1 MRERFGVSVD
11 FGPCRVLYRE
21 TVALPAVGIG
31 HYEPLRHYAEVHL
44 RLVPTEEGSGITF
57 RSLAHVDELALN
69 WQRLIE
75 THVFEKQHRGVLTGS
90 PLTDVRVELLCGRAH
105 LKHTEGGDFREAVY
119 RAVRN
124 ALMQAENVLL

>member
-44 RLVPTEEGSGITF
+44 RLVPT
-57 RSLAHVDELALN
+57 
-69 WQRLIE
+69 
-75 THVFEKQHRGVLTGS
+75 
-90 PLTDVRVELLCGRAH
+90 
-105 LKHTEGGDFREAVY
+105 
-119 RAVRN
+119 
-124 ALMQAENVLL
+124 